1 MIKETF
7 CSPEYHVDEYG
18 NVYGKKG
25 RILKPSINPRGYRMV
40 NFIINGKRKGFS
52 VHTLVA
58 RAFCDGYRKG
68 LIVNHIDGNKLNNY
82 YKNLEWVTYKENS
95 IHATKVLGVNVGA
108 RNGSAKTT
116 YAYDKNTLEFKY
128 KFDTLSDAARFFAGD
143 SYKRFKHIKTL
154 IWKVVYHIDGRKSY
168 RGMIWTYEPI
178 EQNSG

>member
-25 RILKPSINPRGYRMV
+25 NILKPSTNPSGYKMV
-40 NFIINGKRKGFS
+40 NFIIDGKRKGFS

-58 RAFCDGYRKG
+58 RAFCDGYKNG
-68 LIVNHIDGNKLNNY
+68 LVVNHIDGNKLNNY
-82 YKNLEWVTYKENS
+82 YKNLEWVTCKENS
-95 IHATKVLGVNVGA
+95 IHATKVLGVNVSI
-108 RNGSAKTT
+108 RNGHAKTT
-116 YAYDKNTLEFKY
+116 YAYDKNTLEFKHR
-128 KFDTLSDAARFFAGD
+128 FDTLSDAARFFTRD
-143 SYKRFKHIKTL
+143 NYRKFKHVKTA
-154 IWKVVYHIDGRKSY
+154 IWKAIHHIDGKKSY